1 MLLQNNACFYHY
13 FAVLL
18 GMINNEKIN
27 NKGNKMTKE
36 AIQLEEKRTYYE
48 AVNNLLENI
57 KTDYAKWQPTWEEG
71 IKRFNEGIR
80 TEDGKKYTKV
90 IQGTSV
96 WGFIAKADGVVKGV
110 PCKKGDVFKAAG
122 WRGPARYT
130 RGNIFAENQN
140 YFQWT
145 GPNYLR

>member
-1 MLLQNNACFYHY
+1 MLLQNNACFCHY

-27 NKGNKMTKE
+27 NKEIKMKYNE
-36 AIQLEEKRTYYE
+36 AI
-48 AVNNLLENI
+48 NNLLENI
-57 KTDYAKWQPTWEEG
+57 KTDYANWQPTWKEG
-71 IKRFNEGIR
+71 IERFNNNIR
-80 TEDGKKYTKV
+80 IEDGRKYTKV
-90 IQGTSV
+90 IQGSSV

-130 RGNIFAENQN
+130 RGNIFADNQN

-145 GPNYLR
+145 GPNYIR

>member
-1 MLLQNNACFYHY
+1 
-13 FAVLL
+13 
-18 GMINNEKIN
+18 
-27 NKGNKMTKE
+27 MTKE

-57 KTDYAKWQPTWEEG
+57 KTDYANWTTWEEG
-71 IKRFNEGIR
+71 IERFNEGIR
-80 TEDGKKYTKV
+80 TEDGRKYTKV

-96 WGFIAKADGVVKGV
+96 WGFIAKADGVVKGL

-145 GPNYLR
+145 GPNYMV

>member
-1 MLLQNNACFYHY
+1 
-13 FAVLL
+13 
-18 GMINNEKIN
+18 MINDEKIN
-27 NKGNKMTKE
+27 NLNKKGNNMN
-36 AIQLEEKRTYYE
+36 YNE

-90 IQGTSV
+90 IQGNSV

>member
-1 MLLQNNACFYHY
+1 MGIFIKEGN
-13 FAVLL
+13 
-18 GMINNEKIN
+18 GMSFN
-27 NKGNKMTKE
+27 E
-36 AIQLEEKRTYYE
+36 AIDQLMD
-48 AVNNLLENI
+48 NI
-57 KTDYAKWQPTWEEG
+57 KKDYCKWSTHERMIEEF
-71 IKRFNEGIR
+71 KEKVRFTRGR
-80 TEDGKKYTKV
+80 KYTK
-90 IQGTSV
+90 ILNGNSV

-145 GPNYLR
+145 GPNYMR

>member
-1 MLLQNNACFYHY
+1 M
-13 FAVLL
+13 
-18 GMINNEKIN
+18 E
-27 NKGNKMTKE
+27 
-36 AIQLEEKRTYYE
+36 
-48 AVNNLLENI
+48 
-57 KTDYAKWQPTWEEG
+57 PTWEEG

-122 WRGPARYT
+122 WRDPARYT
-130 RGNIFAENQN
+130 RGNIFARTKTI
-140 YFQWT
+140 FS
-145 GPNYLR
+145 GLVP

>member
-1 MLLQNNACFYHY
+1 MQKNACFCHF

-27 NKGNKMTKE
+27 NLKNKGNKMTKE

-57 KTDYAKWQPTWEEG
+57 KNDYAKWTTWEEG
-71 IKRFNEGIR
+71 IERFNNGIR
-80 TEDGKKYTKV
+80 TEDGRKYTKV

-122 WRGPARYT
+122 WRAPAKWA
-130 RGNIFAENQN
+130 RGNIFDGGKF
-140 YFQWT
+140 YRWT
-145 GPNYLR
+145 GPNYLV

>member
-1 MLLQNNACFYHY
+1 MLLQNNACFCHY

-27 NKGNKMTKE
+27 NKGNNMNYNE
-36 AIQLEEKRTYYE
+36 AI
-48 AVNNLLENI
+48 NNLLENI
-57 KTDYAKWQPTWEEG
+57 KTDYAKWTTWEEG
-71 IKRFNEGIR
+71 IERFNNGIR
-80 TEDGKKYTKV
+80 TEDGRKYTKV
-90 IQGTSV
+90 IQGSSV

-130 RGNIFAENQN
+130 RGNIFDESGQN
-140 YFQWT
+140 YFRWT
-145 GPNYLR
+145 GPNYMR

>member
-1 MLLQNNACFYHY
+1 MLLQNNACFYYY

-48 AVNNLLENI
+48 AVNNFLENI
-57 KTDYAKWQPTWEEG
+57 KPDYAKWQPTWEEG
-71 IKRFNEGIR
+71 IKKFNEGIR
-80 TEDGKKYTKV
+80 CEDGKKYTKV

-96 WGFIAKADGVVKGV
+96 WGFIAIADGVVKGV
-110 PCKKGDVFKAAG
+110 PCKKGDVFNAAG
-122 WRGPARYT
+122 WRGPAIHQ
-130 RGNIFAENQN
+130 RGNIFNGN
-140 YFQWT
+140 HGYYRWT
-145 GPNYLR
+145 GPNYLV

>member
-1 MLLQNNACFYHY
+1 MQKNACFCHF

-57 KTDYAKWQPTWEEG
+57 KIDYAKWTTWEEG
-71 IKRFNEGIR
+71 IERFNNGIR

>member
-1 MLLQNNACFYHY
+1 
-13 FAVLL
+13 
-18 GMINNEKIN
+18 MINDEKIN
-27 NKGNKMTKE
+27 NLNNKGNNMNYNE
-36 AIQLEEKRTYYE
+36 AI
-48 AVNNLLENI
+48 NNLLENI

-71 IKRFNEGIR
+71 IKKFNEGIR
-80 TEDGKKYTKV
+80 CEDGKKYTKV

-110 PCKKGDVFKAAG
+110 PCKKGDVFKAAS

-130 RGNIFAENQN
+130 RGNIFDESGQN

-145 GPNYLR
+145 GPNYMR

>member
-1 MLLQNNACFYHY
+1 MQNNACFYYY

-57 KTDYAKWQPTWEEG
+57 KIDYAKWTTWEEG
-71 IKRFNEGIR
+71 IERFNNGIR
-80 TEDGKKYTKV
+80 TEDGRKYTKV

-96 WGFIAKADGVVKGV
+96 WGFIAKADGVVKGL

-130 RGNIFAENQN
+130 RGNIFDESGQN

-145 GPNYLR
+145 GPNYMR

>member
-1 MLLQNNACFYHY
+1 MQKNACFCYF

-27 NKGNKMTKE
+27 NKEIKMKYNE
-36 AIQLEEKRTYYE
+36 AI
-48 AVNNLLENI
+48 NNLLENI
-57 KTDYAKWQPTWEEG
+57 KTDYAKWTTWKEG
-71 IKRFNEGIR
+71 IERFNNGIR
-80 TEDGKKYTKV
+80 TEDGRKYTKV

>member
-1 MLLQNNACFYHY
+1 MLLQNNACFCHY

-27 NKGNKMTKE
+27 NKGNKMN
-36 AIQLEEKRTYYE
+36 YNE

-57 KTDYAKWQPTWEEG
+57 KIDYAKWTTWEEG
-71 IKRFNEGIR
+71 IERFNNGIR
-80 TEDGKKYTKV
+80 TEDGRKYTKV

-130 RGNIFAENQN
+130 RGNIFDESGQN
-140 YFQWT
+140 YFRWT
-145 GPNYLR
+145 GPNYMR

>member
-1 MLLQNNACFYHY
+1 MQKNACFCHF

-57 KTDYAKWQPTWEEG
+57 KNDYAKWTTWEEG
-71 IKRFNEGIR
+71 IERFNNGIR

-96 WGFIAKADGVVKGV
+96 WGFIAKADGVVIGL

-122 WRGPARYT
+122 WRAPAKWQ
-130 RGNIFAENQN
+130 RGSIFDKGTNW
-140 YFQWT
+140 FGWT
-145 GPNYLR
+145 GPRYL

>member
-1 MLLQNNACFYHY
+1 MQKNACFCHF

-27 NKGNKMTKE
+27 NKGNK
-36 AIQLEEKRTYYE
+36 INYNE

-57 KTDYAKWQPTWEEG
+57 KIDYAKWTTWEEG
-71 IKRFNEGIR
+71 IERFNNGIR
-80 TEDGKKYTKV
+80 TEDGRKYTKV

-130 RGNIFAENQN
+130 RGNIFDESGQN
-140 YFQWT
+140 YFRWT
-145 GPNYLR
+145 GPNYMR

>member
-1 MLLQNNACFYHY
+1 
-13 FAVLL
+13 
-18 GMINNEKIN
+18 MINDEKINNLN

-57 KTDYAKWQPTWEEG
+57 KTDYANWTDWKEG
-71 IKRFNEGIR
+71 IERFNEGIR
-80 TEDGKKYTKV
+80 TEDGRKYTKV

-140 YFQWT
+140 YFRWT
-145 GPNYLR
+145 GPHYMR

>member
-27 NKGNKMTKE
+27 NKGNNMN
-36 AIQLEEKRTYYE
+36 YNE

-57 KTDYAKWQPTWEEG
+57 KTDYANWTTWRTG
-71 IKRFNEGIR
+71 ITRFNRGIR
-80 TEDGKKYTKV
+80 IEDGKKYTKV
-90 IQGTSV
+90 IQGNSV

>member
-1 MLLQNNACFYHY
+1 MNYN
-13 FAVLL
+13 
-18 GMINNEKIN
+18 
-27 NKGNKMTKE
+27 
-36 AIQLEEKRTYYE
+36 E

-57 KTDYAKWQPTWEEG
+57 KTDYAKWTTWEEG
-71 IKRFNEGIR
+71 IERFNNGIR

-122 WRGPARYT
+122 WRGLLDTQEVISLLRT
-130 RGNIFAENQN
+130 KTIFS
-140 YFQWT
+140 
-145 GPNYLR
+145 GLV

>member
-1 MLLQNNACFYHY
+1 MLLQNNACFCHY

-27 NKGNKMTKE
+27 NKEIKMKYNE
-36 AIQLEEKRTYYE
+36 AI
-48 AVNNLLENI
+48 NNLLENI
-57 KTDYAKWQPTWEEG
+57 KTDYAKWTTWEEG
-71 IKRFNEGIR
+71 IERFNNNIR
-80 TEDGKKYTKV
+80 IEDGRKYTKV
-90 IQGTSV
+90 IQGSSV

-130 RGNIFAENQN
+130 RGNIFADNQN

-145 GPNYLR
+145 GPNYMR

>member
-1 MLLQNNACFYHY
+1 MQKNACFCHF

-27 NKGNKMTKE
+27 NKGNKMN
-36 AIQLEEKRTYYE
+36 YNE

-57 KTDYAKWQPTWEEG
+57 KIDYAKWTTWEEG
-71 IKRFNEGIR
+71 IERFNNGIR
-80 TEDGKKYTKV
+80 TEDGRKYTKV

-130 RGNIFAENQN
+130 RGNIFADNQN

-145 GPNYLR
+145 GPNYMR

>member
-1 MLLQNNACFYHY
+1 MQKNACFCHF

-27 NKGNKMTKE
+27 NKGNKMNYNE
-36 AIQLEEKRTYYE
+36 AI
-48 AVNNLLENI
+48 NNLLENI
-57 KTDYAKWQPTWEEG
+57 KPDYAKWTTWEER
-71 IKRFNEGIR
+71 IERFNNGIR
-80 TEDGKKYTKV
+80 TEDGRKYTKV
-90 IQGTSV
+90 IQGSSV

-130 RGNIFAENQN
+130 RGNIFADNQN

-145 GPNYLR
+145 GPNYMR

>member
-1 MLLQNNACFYHY
+1 MQKNACFCHF

-27 NKGNKMTKE
+27 NKGNKMN
-36 AIQLEEKRTYYE
+36 YNE

-57 KTDYAKWQPTWEEG
+57 KIDYAKWTTWEEG
-71 IKRFNEGIR
+71 IERFNNGIR
-80 TEDGKKYTKV
+80 TEDGRKYTKV

-145 GPNYLR
+145 GPNYMR